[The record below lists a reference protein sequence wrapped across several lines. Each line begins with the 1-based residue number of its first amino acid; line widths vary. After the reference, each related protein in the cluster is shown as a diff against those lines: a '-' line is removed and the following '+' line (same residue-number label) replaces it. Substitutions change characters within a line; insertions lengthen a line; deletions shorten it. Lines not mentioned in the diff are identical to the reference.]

1 MAAAKKKQAAPDMK
15 VWVEPSVRTW
25 TQWTSA
31 RIRTA
36 EIAADGGN
44 LYQLAQLCEWIM
56 SDDRVASCLNTRVN
70 ALLGLEPDFEASGD
84 KRRSA
89 RPVKAQ
95 DAGGDWWASY
105 PESELA
111 QILKWAL
118 IMGLAPAR
126 HYWTDP
132 LPDHGGRVL
141 PNPEFWNPQHL
152 RYDWTRQWRIRV
164 AQPGTSSEFT
174 EVDFNPGDG
183 EWILHTPF
191 GKNRPW
197 ALGLWKG
204 LKDLVLAKHM
214 ALEDWSR
221 VGEKGAILTLEMAL
235 EAAGM
240 LQGDIDD
247 TENKNDTTAARKR
260 IATDLYNRGREAIA
274 ALPPGLSLKK
284 TEITVDTKALYDAL
298 IERINN
304 AIAVLIRGGN
314 LGAENQGGSRAATE
328 SQAETGDGANLR
340 FDAQA
345 LTTTVHDQSLIWWAQ
360 FNYGDQQLAPWPVY
374 PVEEDEDVKTMA
386 DGQGKALENCD
397 VAEELGFEVDRKEF
411 LEEHRI
417 TWAKPGERPEN
428 APMPKSY
435 GPADPT
441 APAGTKPQATPPAPA
456 DAPAPANDE
465 LPVAAE

>member
-1 MAAAKKKQAAPDMK
+1 MAAAKKKPAAAPDLK

-36 EIAADGGN
+36 EIAADGGS

-56 SDDRVASCLNTRVN
+56 ADDRVAACLNTRVN
-70 ALLGLEPDFEASGD
+70 ALLGLEPTFEASGD
-84 KRRSA
+84 KRRAA
-89 RPVKAQ
+89 RPVKAL
-95 DAGGDWWASY
+95 DAGEDWWTAY
-105 PESELA
+105 PESEVS
-111 QILKWAL
+111 QILRWGL

-132 LPDHGGRVL
+132 LPDHDGRRL
-141 PNPEFWNPQHL
+141 PNPEFWHPQHL
-152 RYDWTRQWRIRV
+152 RFDWTRQWRIRV

-204 LKDLVLAKHM
+204 LKDLVLAKHL

-235 EAAGM
+235 EALGRF
-240 LQGDIDD
+240 QGDINATDD
-247 TENKNDTTAARKR
+247 PSDTTAARKR
-260 IATDLYNRGREAIA
+260 IATDLYNRGREAVA
-274 ALPPGLSLKK
+274 ALPPGLTLKA
-284 TEITVDTKALYDAL
+284 TNVTVDTDKIYKSL
-298 IERINN
+298 IDLINT

-314 LGAENQGGSRAATE
+314 LGTENQGGSRAATE
-328 SQAETGDGANLR
+328 SQADTGDGANLR
-340 FDAQA
+340 LDAQA
-345 LTTTVHDQSLIWWAQ
+345 WASTAHDQSLVWWAQ
-360 FNYGDQQLAPWPVY
+360 FNYGDSQLAPWPVY
-374 PVEEDEDVKTMA
+374 PVDEDEDLKDMTA
-386 DGQGKALENCD
+386 GQSKGLENLD
-397 VAEELGFEVDRKEF
+397 VAEELGLEVDRKEF

-417 TWAKPGERPEN
+417 TWAKPGERPPD
-428 APMPKSY
+428 APMPKTY
-435 GPADPT
+435 GPATDPN
-441 APAGTKPQATPPAPA
+441 APKQPVPAPT
-456 DAPAPANDE
+456 DVPANDAA
-465 LPVAAE
+465 PIAAE